1 MSDQQDHS
9 RVISFGKFTGVLYP
23 EVYFQFV
30 STLFR
35 EHDDL
40 VRGMQFAQVRIQD
53 GSALDY
59 LNLMLGTKVTLDTPM
74 EIGYANLLDAL
85 KMRVHTK
92 ATEKEAER
100 VGREL
105 FKEVSLGPKRDSSEI
120 GKPLF
125 PQWDDP
131 DAHKQH

>member
-1 MSDQQDHS
+1 MRDPNDSS
-9 RVISFGKFTGVLYP
+9 KVIQFGKFIGVLYP
-23 EVYFQFV
+23 EVYFKFV
-30 STLFR
+30 SILHR

-40 VRGMQFAQVRIQD
+40 IRGMQLAQVKLAD

-85 KMRVHTK
+85 NMRVHTK

-105 FKEVSLGPKRDSSEI
+105 FKEVEMGPRRDSSEV

>member
-40 VRGMQFAQVRIQD
+40 VRGMQFAQVRFQD

-59 LNLMLGTKVTLDTPM
+59 VILMLGINVTRDTQM
-74 EIGYANLLDAL
+74 EIAYANLLNAL
-85 KMRVHTK
+85 KMGVHTN
-92 ATEKEAER
+92 ATEKEVEK
-100 VGREL
+100 VGR
-105 FKEVSLGPKRDSSEI
+105 
-120 GKPLF
+120 
-125 PQWDDP
+125 
-131 DAHKQH
+131 